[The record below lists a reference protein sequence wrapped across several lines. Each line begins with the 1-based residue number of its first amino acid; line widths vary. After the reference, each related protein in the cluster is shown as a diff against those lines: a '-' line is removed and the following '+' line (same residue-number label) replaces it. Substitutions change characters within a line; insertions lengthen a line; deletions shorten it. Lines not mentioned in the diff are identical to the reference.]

1 MYLQGVSSLT
11 SLTVLEL
18 VGCDNVTSEVLRAMS
33 SLTALTVLSLTGCR
47 NVTTEGL
54 RAVIK

>member
-1 MYLQGVSSLT
+1 VSSLT